1 MFTDLF
7 QAPKNTPDEVAAA
20 ASSCFKLNS
29 LQLQCLLMKYQYE
42 PEEIP
47 IPPEVLDNVVRV
59 SVHFVFVFCCDQNAG
74 HRGHCDVKLSSW
86 FSSSQARTRLTGNKL
101 MLLVITHVNYLRNS
115 EWLPTTGCE

>member
-59 SVHFVFVFCCDQNAG
+59 SVHFVFVFCCDQNGG
-74 HRGHCDVKLSSW
+74 HRGRWDVKLSSW

-101 MLLVITHVNYLRNS
+101 MLLVIIHVNYLRNS
-115 EWLPTTGCE
+115 ECMPTTDCE